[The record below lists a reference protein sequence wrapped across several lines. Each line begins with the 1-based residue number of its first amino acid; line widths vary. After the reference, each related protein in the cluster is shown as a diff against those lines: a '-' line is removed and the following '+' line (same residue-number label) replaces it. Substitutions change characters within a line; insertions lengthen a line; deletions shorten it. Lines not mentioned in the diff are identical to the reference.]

1 MRDCPR
7 KKYAD
12 ERKKRETPRLGDSLA
27 NDSAKKESAN
37 RHEQQKPI
45 IERKEDSISPD
56 PRVKSIQSQPTE
68 KSQPNSQISKFVL
81 LLPPFAWQYDMSNE
95 LASIRLITIDF
106 ML

>member
-45 IERKEDSISPD
+45 IERKEGSISPD

-81 LLPPFAWQYDMSNE
+81 LLPPFAWQYYV
-95 LASIRLITIDF
+95 
-106 ML
+106 